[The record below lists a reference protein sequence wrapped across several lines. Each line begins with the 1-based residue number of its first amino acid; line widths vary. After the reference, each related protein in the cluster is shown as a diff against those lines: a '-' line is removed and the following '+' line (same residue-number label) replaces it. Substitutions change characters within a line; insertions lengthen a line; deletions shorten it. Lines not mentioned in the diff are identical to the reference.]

1 MKLKKLI
8 TTALMLALSVTMAFS
23 LTACFGG
30 DNAKYTVTF
39 DANGGTMPN
48 NATTM
53 EVTMGENYTLPTP
66 TKTGFDFDGWKNQE
80 QSVAVSGTWSIES
93 NVTLKASW
101 NAKTTAVT
109 LNVNGG
115 TGATQTTLTAT
126 YGEVLSLPT
135 LTKVG
140 YTFAGWKLNDGAYDA
155 SATWAL
161 EDATATLKAQW
172 TVKTTTVTLN
182 VDGGVGADELELT
195 ATYGQVLSL
204 PTLTKTGYNF
214 AGWTLGGNAFDTTAT
229 WALEDAT
236 ATLVAT
242 WTAKTTTVTLNLDG
256 GTGADELELTATYGV
271 VLNLPTV
278 TKSGFKFAGWK
289 LNGNAYDASAAWAL
303 EDATATLVATWTE
316 KGTTV
321 TLSLDG
327 GSYDGDTTI
336 VAIYGQVLTLKDP
349 TKVGFN
355 FAGWTLNGSAFNTA
369 NAWALEDETA
379 TLVATWTAKTTT
391 VTLDVDG
398 GVGAEDLELTATY
411 GQVLSLPTLTKTGYN
426 FAGWTLGGNAFDTTA
441 TWALEDATA
450 TLVATWTAK
459 TTTVTLNLDGGTGAD
474 ELELTATY
482 GVVLNLPT
490 VTKSGFKFA
499 GWKLNGNAYD
509 ASAAWALEDA
519 TATLVATWTEKGTT
533 VTLSLDGGSY
543 DGDTTI
549 VAIYGQVLTLK
560 DPTKVGFNFAGWT
573 LNGSA
578 FNTANAWAL
587 EDETATLVATWTAK
601 TTTVT
606 LDVDGGVGAEDLE
619 LTATY
624 GQVLS
629 LPTLT
634 KTGYNFAGWTLGGNA
649 FDTTATWALEDATA
663 TLVATWTAKTTTVTL
678 NLDGGS
684 YDGETTVTATY
695 GQVLTLK
702 NPTKAGYTFASWM
715 LGGSAYDTANAWALE
730 DATATL
736 VATYNAKSI
745 PVTFNTNGGAQV
757 DATNFTFGQA
767 PYADAGLVPTTNKD
781 YCTFAGWLY
790 KGELVDLT
798 AIWDKDAESIELVAS
813 WTGNKLNV
821 TIKYADS
828 EKVDNVE
835 VTYGDAYEL
844 KSTVAGYKF
853 DKLVIEDTEQEV
865 EASGDAWNYGAITLV
880 ATVTPKTY
888 NVYVKDFNGNIVN
901 QGNPLVVTFG
911 GEFSLVQF
919 IPSQDSQIIDGKQ
932 MYFDGF
938 RVEGTEIKVTEFE
951 NLVVGQDLGDED
963 IILVT
968 TYESEDIWI

>member
-30 DNAKYTVTF
+30 SNAKYTVTF

-126 YGEVLSLPT
+126 YGEVLTLPTLTKVGYTFAGWTLNGSAYNTANAWALEDATATLVATWTAKTTAVTLDVDGGTGATQTTLTATYGEVLSLPT

-182 VDGGVGADELELT
+182 VNGGTGAEDLELTATYGQVLSLPTLTKTGYNFAGWTLGGNAFDTTATWALEDATATLVANWTAKTTTVTLDVDGGVGADELELT
-195 ATYGQVLSL
+195 ATYGQVLSLPTLTKVGYTFAGWKLNDGAYTATDAWALEDATATLKAQWTIKTTTVTLNVNGGVGADELELTATYGQVLTL

-289 LNGNAYDASAAWAL
+289 LNGNAYDTTSAWAL

-316 KGTTV
+316 NGTTV

-369 NAWALEDETA
+369 NAWSLEDETA

-398 GVGAEDLELTATY
+398 GVGA
-411 GQVLSLPTLTKTGYN
+411 
-426 FAGWTLGGNAFDTTA
+426 
-441 TWALEDATA
+441 
-450 TLVATWTAK
+450 
-459 TTTVTLNLDGGTGAD
+459 D
-474 ELELTATY
+474 E
-482 GVVLNLPT
+482 
-490 VTKSGFKFA
+490 
-499 GWKLNGNAYD
+499 
-509 ASAAWALEDA
+509 
-519 TATLVATWTEKGTT
+519 
-533 VTLSLDGGSY
+533 
-543 DGDTTI
+543 
-549 VAIYGQVLTLK
+549 
-560 DPTKVGFNFAGWT
+560 
-573 LNGSA
+573 
-578 FNTANAWAL
+578 
-587 EDETATLVATWTAK
+587 
-601 TTTVT
+601 
-606 LDVDGGVGAEDLE
+606 LE

-702 NPTKAGYTFASWM
+702 DPTKAGYKFAGWT
-715 LGGSAYDTANAWALE
+715 LGGSAYDTLNAWALE

-767 PYADAGLVPTTNKD
+767 PYAQESLVPTTNKD

-790 KGELVDLT
+790 NGELVDLT

-835 VTYGDAYEL
+835 VTYGDAYAL

-951 NLVVGQDLGDED
+951 NLVVSQDLGDED